1 MFASQFLHRRR
12 LPFLAATFLL
22 CLTASVRGD
31 DATHAESKDVVIKG
45 DQGETLQTF
54 CLGPAGRIF
63 ALLAKPVQY
72 GAERQSLSTGGGE
85 VRVFD
90 ADGKQLLKWTIDFA
104 PQRIAAAPSG
114 DIVVGGSGQIARFS
128 ADGKLLV
135 TNESPHL
142 ASVLGDK
149 DALRKAAEAQHRSS
163 IESYTE
169 QLKQFEEQTKEL
181 EAALKKQETKVQ
193 KETEKR
199 KSEAKLDK
207 NASDEKEAKPA
218 GEMKKATISSF
229 SVFSLFTVG
238 TTTETT
244 VDSDG
249 APFGKGSQQQLEMIR
264 RTADAY
270 RHMLDNE
277 KKRTVE
283 DVMTEITARLQ
294 KIHGIAVGKNDV
306 FVATAVAKGYGY
318 AVWRMTADFK
328 DAKQIVTGLS
338 GCCGQIDVQCRDDK
352 LFVAENSRHRV
363 VCYDR
368 EGKRV
373 DAWGKRDRDGE
384 GGGFGGCCNPMNLCF
399 LEDGEVVTS
408 ESEGLV
414 KRFSPSGEFLGLIG
428 KAKVSGGCK
437 NVAVAASPDG
447 KRIYFYDLQGSKI
460 IILSQRETAK
470 PNTTAA
476 NTGSGEE

>member
-1 MFASQFLHRRR
+1 MLASQFVHRGR
-12 LPFLAATFLL
+12 LPFLAAAILL
-22 CLTASVRGD
+22 CSTVSVRGD

-45 DQGETLQTF
+45 DKGETLQTF
-54 CLGPAGRIF
+54 CLGTDGRIF

-72 GAERQSLSTGGGE
+72 GAERQSQSTGGGE
-85 VRVFD
+85 VHVFD
-90 ADGKQLLKWTIDFA
+90 ADGKQLSKWTLDFA
-104 PQRIAAAPSG
+104 PQRIAASPSG
-114 DIVVGGSGQIARFS
+114 DIVVGGSGQLARFN
-128 ADGKLLV
+128 AEGKLLGGS
-135 TNESPHL
+135 ESPHL
-142 ASVLGDK
+142 ATVLGDK
-149 DALRKAAEAQHRSS
+149 DALRTAAEEQHRSN
-163 IESYTE
+163 IDSYVE
-169 QLKQFEEQTKEL
+169 QLKQFEEQAKEL
-181 EAALKKQETKVQ
+181 EAAIEKQE
-193 KETEKR
+193 
-199 KSEAKLDK
+199 ADK
-207 NASDEKEAKPA
+207 PKKGVKADAADSGDKKAKPT
-218 GEMKKATISSF
+218 GEVKQATTDSF
-229 SVFSLFTVG
+229 SIFSLFTVE
-238 TTTETT
+238 TTTETAAG
-244 VDSDG
+244 SD
-249 APFGKGSQQQLEMIR
+249 APPFGDGKQQQLKMIR
-264 RTADAY
+264 QMADSY
-270 RHMLDNE
+270 RRMLDSE

-283 DVMTEITARLQ
+283 DVMAEITARLQ

-328 DAKQIVTGLS
+328 DAKQIVNGLS

-363 VCYDR
+363 VSFDR
-368 EGKRV
+368 EGKRI

-399 LEDGEVVTS
+399 LKDGEVVTS

-414 KRFSPSGEFLGLIG
+414 KRFSPAGEFLGLIG

-470 PNTTAA
+470 PNSTAA
-476 NTGSGEE
+476 TTNSGEE

>member
-1 MFASQFLHRRR
+1 MLASPFFCSRCLSFFA
-12 LPFLAATFLL
+12 AAILL
-22 CLTASVRGD
+22 CSTASVRGEES
-31 DATHAESKDVVIKG
+31 THAGSKDVVIRG

-54 CLGPAGRIF
+54 CLGTDGRIF

-72 GAERQSLSTGGGE
+72 GADRQAHRAGGGE
-85 VRVFD
+85 VRVLD
-90 ADGKQLLKWTIDFA
+90 ADGKQLSKWTVDFA
-104 PQRIAAAPSG
+104 PQRIAAAPGG
-114 DIVVGGSGQIARFS
+114 DIIVGGSGQLARFS
-128 ADGKLLV
+128 AEGKLLGSS
-135 TNESPHL
+135 ESPHL

-149 DALRKAAEAQHRSS
+149 EALRKAAEEQHRSS
-163 IESYTE
+163 IESYAE
-169 QLKQFEEQTKEL
+169 QLKQFDEQAKEL
-181 EAALKKQETKVQ
+181 EAAIKKQEADKQQESDKQTKA
-193 KETEKR
+193 
-199 KSEAKLDK
+199 AKKGSADSGNK
-207 NASDEKEAKPA
+207 KDKPA
-218 GEMKKATISSF
+218 GEMKKATTSSF
-229 SVFSLFTVG
+229 SIFSLFTA
-238 TTTETT
+238 ETSAEVT
-244 VDSDG
+244 AVAEV
-249 APFGKGSQQQLEMIR
+249 APFGAGSQQQLEMLR
-264 RTADAY
+264 RTADLY
-270 RHMLDNE
+270 RKMSDDE

-294 KIHGIAVGKNDV
+294 KIHGITVGKDDV

-318 AVWRMTADFK
+318 AVWRMSADFK
-328 DAKQIVTGLS
+328 DAKQIVSGLS

-363 VCYDR
+363 VSYDR

-399 LEDGEVVTS
+399 LKDGEIVTS

-414 KRFSPSGEFLGLIG
+414 KRFSPTGEFLGLIG

-460 IILSQRETAK
+460 IILTQRETAK
-470 PNTTAA
+470 PNATAATTA
-476 NTGSGEE
+476 SGDE